1 MDSASSSLP
10 LAARDGSP
18 EAAATVEEDST
29 LSFVAG
35 LAKEAALLFQAGKF
49 LDCLRVL
56 HQLLQKK
63 ADDPKVIFCIYFRFS
78 SEVGEFWSLESKL
91 IWFWIMHCCTFG
103 GKLVVD

>member
-10 LAARDGSP
+10 LAARDGS
-18 EAAATVEEDST
+18 EAAVAVEEDST
-29 LSFVAG
+29 LSLVAG

-63 ADDPKVIFCIYFRFS
+63 ADDPKVILFNFFQFS
-78 SEVGEFWSLESKL
+78 FELGEF
-91 IWFWIMHCCTFG
+91 
-103 GKLVVD
+103 